1 MAIFNKISIFILML
15 LSLVEIKAERMLFA
29 HYTVEDGLTSNSVN
43 SVCQDTNGFVWMATR
58 FGISRFDGMKFKNYN
73 LSTDSV
79 MLRND
84 INYTFL
90 LPNGKPTF
98 SSANSV
104 LFSYNELTGSFEDIS
119 SFLSDDKYKHN
130 LKGFSHQHNGENL
143 LATACGL
150 FRFDEA
156 TDQFQR
162 ATPNYLNHV
171 LDVCIDRFGRYWVG
185 HYKGLAILDKEGNTL
200 PFNILENHL
209 VSSLQYLDKN
219 HILICSAAVGDMWI
233 AEITNEKS
241 TPILKRI
248 HAPFEYVNAVT
259 TDKDGNLWIGTL
271 NDGLWKC
278 RFDGGNLTYDKIVPL
293 NAPEDALSKISSLF
307 VDKEGNV
314 WVPTQS
320 SGVWR
325 TTSISDYSY
334 IKSKDVGFP
343 QAVGASFCATD
354 NGDVLM
360 GTDGSGLL
368 LFDTNL
374 QLKRNIT
381 GISTNSVLT
390 IAKDVND
397 FLIGYWGG
405 KSNRFNIKTGEI
417 SKISYT
423 GIENPRYTTKNIYRM
438 ADSTIYVSATG
449 DGVYCGKDGQW
460 QKLVLLDTAMAN
472 YPDVWVEGSYQKPD
486 STIIIYTAR
495 TIWSN
500 KSGRFKP
507 LLPDADQSHSSN
519 PLHVNH
525 CVADKDNTLFA
536 ATNKGIYYFDK
547 DDNFLGVI
555 DYVPTGEYASL
566 IIDEDGILWASGSD
580 GILAIDTKNK
590 SYESVMPANATPSYD
605 YFTGRACLLTTSGNI
620 YFGCKDGF
628 VCVQPNV
635 KRNRTVDHIAFS
647 QLIVRG
653 EMVKVGSD
661 ILPYPLSEIKSLSLS
676 YNQNRFSIGFD
687 LVDFSLTSNIVPRY
701 RIPEIDLDWVDLGDK
716 RNIDVTYL
724 PAGNFTIELAA
735 FSGNTLIQSITL
747 PIVVAS
753 PWWNTGW
760 FYFLVVLLLAIL
772 LYLLYRARIRRMEEH
787 RRELQQMVDER
798 TRDLN
803 DANAL
808 LSQQKS
814 AIEAQNETLL
824 ATLKQKDQ
832 LVSVVAHDLKNPM
845 FAIVST
851 LKRMLSHIY
860 TPAEQ
865 QRMITK
871 LADESEGLQNQMISL
886 LQWANGETT
895 QSSYHPSAVDAN
907 TLVAEAISL
916 LTGLADE
923 KEIKLSQVGTA
934 QYATWSDSRMFSAI
948 VRNLITN
955 AIKFTDKGE
964 RITVELSET
973 ENNTIVKVI
982 DNGVGMSKTKV
993 SEILSGKNIT
1003 STSGTEEEVGYGFG
1017 FRIVLDYVHK
1027 NDGEIEIESEI
1038 GHGTT
1043 VIVSLPNCPDEK
1055 LETISVEKENVELK
1069 INKELLSGKKILVV
1083 DDDELIL
1090 EHITDLLSPY
1100 VEVHQAHDGEQ
1111 GIVEAQKYVPDLI
1124 LSDVEMPNLNG
1135 LEMCEKLTGELIT
1148 SNIPLLF
1155 LSAKTDDNVRMKG
1168 LSIGAIDYIAKPFGD
1183 DELLV
1188 KICNFLMWHQ
1198 KLQVTALTKTLE
1210 GNESEPSEKINP
1222 LLEKIL
1228 LLVKENYTN
1237 PLYSLTE
1244 FCQDLGMSK
1253 STLCRRLKA
1262 ITDKTAMEI
1271 LTEYRLN
1278 KAKELLA
1285 DGDKSVSDVAYAVGF
1300 NDPLYFSRRFKQA
1313 FGNSP
1318 KSIR

>member
-1 MAIFNKISIFILML
+1 ML
-15 LSLVEIKAERMLFA
+15 LLSFVEIKAERVLFA

-43 SVCQDTNGFVWMATR
+43 AVCQDTNGFIWMATQ
-58 FGISRFDGMKFKNYN
+58 FGISRFDGMNFKNFN
-73 LSTDSV
+73 LFSDSV

-84 INYTFL
+84 INYAFL

-98 SSANSV
+98 SSANQV

-119 SFLSDDKYKHN
+119 SFLPNDQYKHN
-130 LKGFSHQHNGENL
+130 LKGFSRQPNGENL
-143 LATACGL
+143 LASACGL
-150 FRFDEA
+150 YSFDGA
-156 TDQFQR
+156 TNQFQK
-162 ATPNYLNHV
+162 AAPNYANHV
-171 LDVCIDRFGRYWVG
+171 LDVCIDKFGRYWIG
-185 HYKGLAILDKEGNTL
+185 HYDGLAILDRDGNTL
-200 PFNILENHL
+200 PFNLLDHL
-209 VSSLQYLDKN
+209 ISNLLYLDN
-219 HILICSAAVGDMWI
+219 DHILLCSAIGDMWI
-233 AEITNEKS
+233 AEVKDEKS
-241 TPILKRI
+241 TPAIQKI
-248 HAPFEYVNAVT
+248 NTPFNYVNSVT
-259 TDKDGNLWIGTL
+259 SDENGNLWIGTL

-278 RFDGGNLTYDKIVPL
+278 RFDGEKLTYDKVVPL
-293 NAPEDALSKISSLF
+293 NEPEDALSKISSLF
-307 VDKEGNV
+307 VDKEGNI
-314 WVPTQS
+314 WVSTQS

-325 TTSISDYSY
+325 STSTHDYTY

-343 QAVGASFCATD
+343 KAVGASFCSAD
-354 NGDVLM
+354 NGDVMM
-360 GTDGSGLL
+360 GTDGSGLF
-368 LFDTNL
+368 LFDSNM

-381 GISTNSVLT
+381 GLSTNSVLT
-390 IAKDVND
+390 IAKDKD
-397 FLIGYWGG
+397 DYLIGYWGG
-405 KSNRFNIKTGEI
+405 ESNRYNMKTGKI
-417 SKISYT
+417 SKIVYN
-423 GIENPRYTTKNIYRM
+423 GIENPRYTTKNICTM
-438 ADSTIYVSATG
+438 ADSSIFVTATG
-449 DGVYCGKDGQW
+449 DGVYRGKNGRW
-460 QKLVLLDTAMAN
+460 EKLVLMDSSMAN
-472 YPDVWVEGSYQKPD
+472 YPDVWVEGTCQKPD
-486 STIIIYTAR
+486 GSIIIYTAR

-500 KSGRFKP
+500 KSGKFKP
-507 LLPDADQSHSSN
+507 LLPDADKSLSKN

-525 CVADKDNTLFA
+525 CVSDVNNILFA
-536 ATNKGIYYFDK
+536 ATTKGIYYFNEENK
-547 DDNFLGVI
+547 SLGALRYI
-555 DYVPTGEYASL
+555 PMGEYSSL
-566 IIDEDGILWASGSD
+566 QIDQNGILWASGSN

-590 SYESVMPANATPSYD
+590 TYESVMPSNAIPSYD
-605 YFTGRACLLTTSGNI
+605 YFTGRACLLAPNGNL

-628 VCVQPNV
+628 VCIQPNV
-635 KRNRTVDHIAFS
+635 KSNRTVGHMDFS
-647 QLIVRG
+647 QLSVCG
-653 EMVKVGSD
+653 ENIPVGSD
-661 ILPYPLSEIKSLSLS
+661 ILPSPLNTLDRLNLS

-687 LVDFSLTSNIVPRY
+687 FVDFSLANKLSPRY
-701 RIPEIDLDWVDLGDK
+701 RIPELSLEWIKLGNK
-716 RNIDVTYL
+716 RSIDVAYL
-724 PAGNFTIELAA
+724 PAGDFTIELAA
-735 FSGNTLIQSITL
+735 FSGNVPVQQVTL
-747 PIVVAS
+747 PITISS
-753 PWWNTGW
+753 PWWNTIW
-760 FYFLVVLLLAIL
+760 FYCLVALLLAAL
-772 LYLLYRARIRRMEEH
+772 LYIFYRARMRRMEEH

-808 LSQQKS
+808 LSEQKS

-871 LADESEGLQNQMISL
+871 LADESEGLQNQMINL

-895 QSSYHPSAVDAN
+895 QSSYHPSEIDSN

-955 AIKFTDKGE
+955 AIKFSDKGE
-964 RITVELSET
+964 KISVELSET
-973 ENNTIVKVI
+973 DVYTIIKVI
-982 DNGVGMSKTKV
+982 DKGVGMSKEKIN
-993 SEILSGKNIT
+993 EILSGKNTT
-1003 STSGTEEEVGYGFG
+1003 STSGTEEEMGYGFG

-1027 NDGEIEIESEI
+1027 NDGELEIESEI

-1043 VIVSLPNCPDEK
+1043 VTVSLPNCPDEK
-1055 LETISVEKENVELK
+1055 LETISVEKEDIELK

-1111 GIVEAQKYVPDLI
+1111 GIAEAQKYVPDLI
-1124 LSDVEMPNLNG
+1124 LSDVEMPNMNG

-1198 KLQVTALTKTLE
+1198 KLQVTALTKSLE
-1210 GNESEPSEKINP
+1210 GNESEPTEKINP

-1285 DGDKSVSDVAYAVGF
+1285 GGDKSVSDVAYAVGF
-1300 NDPLYFSRRFKQA
+1300 NDPLYFSRRFKQS

-1318 KSIR
+1318 KEAR